1 MAVWRINAFMQMP
14 SVLTQ
19 RDYEDS
25 LITFYFGRGPDYLSL
40 CQKHAYRDLQ
50 RTLRGIGKQ
59 QIVGEKARKK
69 AHAIIARSFLEIKGM
84 SAPTEKKFDGWHRAV
99 CEELRNAYNESGW
112 KKFNIGHA
120 QKWLNMT
127 FKYVYVMGERR
138 LPGYSHLYD
147 FCHTPLDQRA
157 IEALHK
163 FGFKRLAKPWSQLS
177 DYQEYFEVQ
186 RWVREHFKLAPL
198 DVEFYLWMDRP
209 LPR

>member
-112 KKFNIGHA
+112 KKFYIGHA
-120 QKWLNMT
+120 QK
-127 FKYVYVMGERR
+127 
-138 LPGYSHLYD
+138 
-147 FCHTPLDQRA
+147 
-157 IEALHK
+157 
-163 FGFKRLAKPWSQLS
+163 
-177 DYQEYFEVQ
+177 
-186 RWVREHFKLAPL
+186 
-198 DVEFYLWMDRP
+198 
-209 LPR
+209 